1 MSVQTRRATVG
12 MDIPS
17 TGDVE
22 GELANGDGHAVNT
35 EVTET
40 EDTGTWPT
48 VGSMQG
54 LQERTDSPSV
64 TTEMRASFMRGQLR
78 RILPM
83 LPLSFNEMNC
93 TRTRATR

>member
-1 MSVQTRRATVG
+1 
-12 MDIPS
+12 MDIPC

-22 GELANGDGHAVNT
+22 GELADRDGHAVNA

-40 EDTGTWPT
+40 EDTGTWPA

-64 TTEMRASFMRGQLR
+64 TTEIRASLMRGQLR

-83 LPLSFNEMNC
+83 LPLSLMEMNYRARL
-93 TRTRATR
+93 RTTTASG